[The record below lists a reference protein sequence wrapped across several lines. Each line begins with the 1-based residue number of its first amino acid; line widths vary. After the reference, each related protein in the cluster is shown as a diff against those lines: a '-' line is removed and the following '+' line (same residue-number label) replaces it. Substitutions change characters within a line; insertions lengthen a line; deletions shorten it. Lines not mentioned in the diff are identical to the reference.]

1 MEYTQCSL
9 LVSNSKTTIR
19 IGNKNMNLAEQMQA
33 QIALN
38 KALPLIQ
45 MQLTNNSFALVDYQ
59 DGLRE
64 LLIQNGFDVSY
75 NQRECQLV
83 VKFKTNTGFWSNR

>member
-1 MEYTQCSL
+1 
-9 LVSNSKTTIR
+9 
-19 IGNKNMNLAEQMQA
+19 MNLAEQVQS

-38 KALPLIQ
+38 KTLPLIQ

-59 DGLRE
+59 DGLQE

-75 NQRECQLV
+75 NQRECQLF
-83 VKFKTNTGFWSNR
+83 VKFKNNTGFWSNR

>member
-1 MEYTQCSL
+1 
-9 LVSNSKTTIR
+9 
-19 IGNKNMNLAEQMQA
+19 MNLAEQMQA

-38 KALPLIQ
+38 KVLPLIQ
-45 MQLTNNSFALVDYQ
+45 MQLTNNSFALIDYEN
-59 DGLRE
+59 GLQE

-83 VKFKTNTGFWSNR
+83 VKFKNNNGFWCNR

>member
-1 MEYTQCSL
+1 
-9 LVSNSKTTIR
+9 
-19 IGNKNMNLAEQMQA
+19 MNLAEQMKA

-45 MQLTNNSFALVDYQ
+45 MQLTNNSFALIDDQ

-83 VKFKTNTGFWSNR
+83 VKFKNNGGFWNNR

>member
-1 MEYTQCSL
+1 
-9 LVSNSKTTIR
+9 
-19 IGNKNMNLAEQMQA
+19 MNLAEQMQA

-38 KALPLIQ
+38 KALPSIQ
-45 MQLTNNSFALVDYQ
+45 MQLTTNSFALVDYQ
-59 DGLRE
+59 DGLQE

>member
-1 MEYTQCSL
+1 
-9 LVSNSKTTIR
+9 
-19 IGNKNMNLAEQMQA
+19 MNLAEQMQA

-38 KALPLIQ
+38 KVLPKIQ
-45 MQLTNNSFALVDYQ
+45 MQLSNNSFALVDYHNGLQ
-59 DGLRE
+59 D

-83 VKFKTNTGFWSNR
+83 VKFKNKNGFWDNR

>member
-1 MEYTQCSL
+1 
-9 LVSNSKTTIR
+9 
-19 IGNKNMNLAEQMQA
+19 MNLAEQMQA

-38 KALPLIQ
+38 KVLPSIQ
-45 MQLTNNSFALVDYQ
+45 MQLSNNSFALVDYQ
-59 DGLRE
+59 EGLQD

-83 VKFKTNTGFWSNR
+83 VKFKNKNGFWDNR

>member
-1 MEYTQCSL
+1 
-9 LVSNSKTTIR
+9 
-19 IGNKNMNLAEQMQA
+19 MNLAEQMQA

-38 KALPLIQ
+38 NVLPSIQ
-45 MQLTNNSFALVDYQ
+45 MQLANNSFALIDYK
-59 DGLRE
+59 DGLQE

>member
-1 MEYTQCSL
+1 
-9 LVSNSKTTIR
+9 
-19 IGNKNMNLAEQMQA
+19 MNLAEQTQA

-38 KALPLIQ
+38 KVLPLIQ
-45 MQLTNNSFALVDYQ
+45 MQLANNSFALIDYK
-59 DGLRE
+59 DGLQE

-83 VKFKTNTGFWSNR
+83 VKFKNNTGFYSNR

>member
-1 MEYTQCSL
+1 
-9 LVSNSKTTIR
+9 
-19 IGNKNMNLAEQMQA
+19 MNLAEQMQA

-38 KALPLIQ
+38 KVLPQIQ
-45 MQLTNNSFALVDYQ
+45 MQLSNNSFALVDYQ
-59 DGLRE
+59 DGLKE

-83 VKFKTNTGFWSNR
+83 VTFKNKNGFWDNR

>member
-1 MEYTQCSL
+1 M
-9 LVSNSKTTIR
+9 TI
-19 IGNKNMNLAEQMQA
+19 AEQMQA

-38 KALPLIQ
+38 KVLPLIE

-59 DGLRE
+59 DGLQE

-83 VKFKTNTGFWSNR
+83 VKFKTNTGFWYDR

>member
-1 MEYTQCSL
+1 
-9 LVSNSKTTIR
+9 
-19 IGNKNMNLAEQMQA
+19 MNLAEQMQA

-38 KALPLIQ
+38 KVLPVIQ
-45 MQLTNNSFALVDYQ
+45 MQLANNSFALIDYK
-59 DGLRE
+59 DGLQE

-83 VKFKTNTGFWSNR
+83 VKFKNNTGFWSDR

>member
-1 MEYTQCSL
+1 
-9 LVSNSKTTIR
+9 
-19 IGNKNMNLAEQMQA
+19 MNLAEQMQA

-38 KALPLIQ
+38 KVLPKIQ
-45 MQLTNNSFALVDYQ
+45 MQLSDNSFALVDYQ
-59 DGLRE
+59 DGLQD

-83 VKFKTNTGFWSNR
+83 VKFKNKNGFWADR

>member
-1 MEYTQCSL
+1 
-9 LVSNSKTTIR
+9 
-19 IGNKNMNLAEQMQA
+19 MNLAEKMQA

-45 MQLTNNSFALVDYQ
+45 MQLTNNSYALIDYQ
-59 DGLRE
+59 DGLQE
-64 LLIQNGFDVSY
+64 LLIQNGFDVKY

-83 VKFKTNTGFWSNR
+83 VSFKNNNFGFFSNRR